1 MDPCA
6 AIQVSV
12 ELDPQQQTDIVFLLG
27 QAESA
32 DEARSLA
39 QRFRAPEAVDLARQT
54 TCRWW
59 DDLLG
64 TVQVQTPDPAVDFI
78 VNRWLL
84 YQDLSCRLW
93 GRSAFY
99 QSGGAYGFRDQLQ
112 DVMALV
118 YSAPQLARAQILRTA
133 ARQFVE
139 GDVQHWWHPASGAG
153 VRTRISDDLLWLPL
167 VTAHY
172 VRTTGDRGILAERVP
187 FLEGKVLEEH
197 EDEAYYS
204 PSVSQTQETLLEH
217 CRRAIQKGLT
227 SGPHGLPLI
236 GTGDWNDGLNRVG
249 VEGKGESVWLAWF
262 LVAVMNDFAELLTDP
277 AEQVEADSWRDRAR
291 KLAKIVEDQAWD
303 GAWYRRAYFDD
314 GTPLGSSENEEAKID
329 SLAQSW
335 SIISGAADPKRAEQA
350 MNSVREHLVRKDD
363 KLVLLFTPPFDKTP
377 HDPGYIKGYPP
388 GVRENGGQYT
398 HGSLWVPLALA
409 RFGHGDAAV
418 EILRMMN
425 PVDHARTPEE
435 AHRYK
440 TEPYVAAADIYAL
453 DGRMGRGGWTWY
465 TGSAGWMYR
474 VWLEEIFGFHL
485 RGENLTISPCIASAW
500 DGFTLHYRYRTA
512 HYEIVVENPEHI
524 CRGIESVELDG
535 KPLADKIVRLQDDGA
550 EHKVRIVMGD

>member
-1 MDPCA
+1 
-6 AIQVSV
+6 VSV
-12 ELDPQQQTDIVFLLG
+12 ELDPEEQTEIVFLLG

-32 DEARSLA
+32 DEARSMA
-39 QRFRAPEAVDLARQT
+39 QRFRTPEAFEEAFNT
-54 TCRWW
+54 TTSWW
-59 DDLLG
+59 DGLLD
-64 TVQVQTPDPAVDFI
+64 TVQIKTPDLAVDFL

-118 YSAPQLARAQILRTA
+118 YAAPHIARAQVVRTA
-133 ARQFVE
+133 ARQFFE

-172 VRTTGDRGILAERVP
+172 VRITGDSAILDESIP
-187 FLEGKVLEEH
+187 FLEGKVLDEH

-204 PSVSQTQETLLEH
+204 PNVSQEHGSLLEH
-217 CRRAIQKGLT
+217 CRRAVKKGLT
-227 SGPHGLPLI
+227 SGPHGLPLM

-249 VEGKGESVWLAWF
+249 IEGKGESVWLAWF
-262 LVAVMNDFAELLTDP
+262 LVAVLNDFAELLALRSGD
-277 AEQVEADSWRDRAR
+277 AEAATCREQAQT
-291 KLAKIVEDQAWD
+291 LAKTVEDQAWD
-303 GAWYRRAYFDD
+303 GEWYRRAYFDD
-314 GTPLGSSENEEAKID
+314 GTPLGSSQSDEAKID
-329 SLAQSW
+329 SLPQSW
-335 SIISGAADPKRAEQA
+335 SVISGAGDPNRAEQA
-350 MNSVREHLVRKDD
+350 MKSVQERLVRKED

-409 RFGHGDAAV
+409 RMGKGDDAV

-425 PVDHARTPEE
+425 PAEHARTPEE
-435 AHRYK
+435 VARFK

-453 DGRMGRGGWTWY
+453 QGHVGRGGWTWY

-474 VWLEEIFGFHL
+474 VWLEEIVGFHL
-485 RGENLTISPCIASAW
+485 RGDKLTISPCIASTW
-500 DGFTLHYRYRTA
+500 EGFTLHYRYRTA
-512 HYEIVVENPEHI
+512 EYEIAVENPKHV
-524 CRGIESVELDG
+524 CRGVELVEVDG
-535 KPLADKIVRLQDDGA
+535 SEIADKIVSLVDDGA
-550 EHKVRIVMGD
+550 PHKVRVRLGKAEH